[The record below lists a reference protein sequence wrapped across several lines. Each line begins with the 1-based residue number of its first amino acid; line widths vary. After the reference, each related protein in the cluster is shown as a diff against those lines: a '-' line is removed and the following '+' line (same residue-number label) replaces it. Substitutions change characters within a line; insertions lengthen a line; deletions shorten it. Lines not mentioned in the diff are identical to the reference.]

1 MKSSPRV
8 VNKPVALITARFRL
22 ADKTYRRSQVEWAL
36 WKFATLDLPRGDEPV
51 STFRARI
58 KHLLQLDRA
67 GVMFSRTRHAPHV
80 EHALSSHDTE
90 GSGFDAIFT
99 AFDTLRR
106 AWRSTS
112 CAPASSNR
120 RSSCSSDTSGHAS
133 ISRMPRS
140 CALRRC
146 FDRTSSASPAHG
158 RKRGEDRR
166 VFLVIERVEFAA
178 DAFAARRADR
188 GALFRE
194 PAFCFGIG
202 ELHDVLNKMGHL
214 FRHAIVIEIAN
225 MATRI
230 AEFLD
235 EAPLVRRGRPSGS
248 V

>member
-99 AFDTLRR
+99 AFDTLRLGLALDFMR
-106 AWRSTS
+106 AGFKQSEILVLIGHLRPRLNQPYAAILRS
-112 CAPASSNR
+112 PPLFR
-120 RSSCSSDTSGHAS
+120 PHFLGKSGA
-133 ISRMPRS
+133 R
-140 CALRRC
+140 
-146 FDRTSSASPAHG
+146 
-158 RKRGEDRR
+158 E
-166 VFLVIERVEFAA
+166 E
-178 DAFAARRADR
+178 ARR
-188 GALFRE
+188 GSSGI
-194 PAFCFGIG
+194 FG
-202 ELHDVLNKMGHL
+202 D
-214 FRHAIVIEIAN
+214 
-225 MATRI
+225 
-230 AEFLD
+230 
-235 EAPLVRRGRPSGS
+235 
-248 V
+248 